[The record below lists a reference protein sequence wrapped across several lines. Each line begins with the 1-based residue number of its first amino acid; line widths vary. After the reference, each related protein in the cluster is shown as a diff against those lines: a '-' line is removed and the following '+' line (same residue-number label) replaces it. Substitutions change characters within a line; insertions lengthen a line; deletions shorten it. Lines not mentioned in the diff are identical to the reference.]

1 MPAPLLQV
9 SEVVGGYRPDLP
21 ILHGA
26 SIEVGAREVVTV
38 IGPNGAG
45 KSTLVKAIA
54 GLIHI
59 DAGSVAF
66 EGQPI
71 TNAPA
76 HLLVSAGIAYVPQ
89 RENVFATLTIAEN
102 LRLGAYSVATGHAER
117 AQRALEMFPLLAERR
132 TQKARVLSGG
142 ERQMLAIARA
152 LMTEPRLV
160 MLDEPTAG
168 LAPKVVGELFAMVR
182 GLAASGI
189 AVLMV
194 EQNARA
200 ALAQSDRGYVLVE
213 GRTRASGPAKDLLD
227 DPVVSESFLGRRR

>member
-1 MPAPLLQV
+1 
-9 SEVVGGYRPDLP
+9 
-21 ILHGA
+21 
-26 SIEVGAREVVTV
+26 
-38 IGPNGAG
+38 
-45 KSTLVKAIA
+45 
-54 GLIHI
+54 
-59 DAGSVAF
+59 
-66 EGQPI
+66 
-71 TNAPA
+71 
-76 HLLVSAGIAYVPQ
+76 
-89 RENVFATLTIAEN
+89 
-102 LRLGAYSVATGHAER
+102 
-117 AQRALEMFPLLAERR
+117 
-132 TQKARVLSGG
+132 
-142 ERQMLAIARA
+142 
-152 LMTEPRLV
+152 MTEPRLV